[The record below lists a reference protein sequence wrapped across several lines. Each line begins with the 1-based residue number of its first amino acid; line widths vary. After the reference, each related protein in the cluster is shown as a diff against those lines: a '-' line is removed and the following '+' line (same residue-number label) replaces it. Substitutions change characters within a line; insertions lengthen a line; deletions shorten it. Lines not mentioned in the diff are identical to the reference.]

1 MRLFIAEKPMVAKA
15 ITAELGGGVKHDG
28 YFQCGDDRVT
38 WAFGHM
44 LEMAAP
50 DDYREEWKAWKAE
63 DLPLLPEAWKLLPKE
78 DAKKQLATIGKLL
91 KDAHVIVNCGDP
103 DREGQLLID
112 EMLEHFGNRRQ
123 VLRYWAS
130 ANDSTSV
137 RRALEQLKDNANY
150 TSFGLAA
157 LARQRADWLIGMNF
171 SRAFTLQAQRGG
183 AQKVVLSV
191 GRVQTPTLA
200 LVVQRDREIENFK
213 PAAYFRLTA
222 ELQHAGGNFSA
233 AWLPAKDRPGL
244 DSEGRLVDAAVAAAV
259 VAATTGKPGTVSEYT
274 QEGKAKS
281 QPLAWS
287 ISAITLAASKRH
299 GHSAEDVLKA
309 CQSLYET
316 HKLTSYP
323 RTDCGNLPES
333 QHADAPAVLA
343 ALRQVNP
350 HLASK
355 IDKADPSIKSPTWDD
370 AKVTA
375 HHGIIPTMHAGDAS
389 KLSEIERDIYALV
402 VQAYLAQ
409 FYPAHEYMATTIVA
423 DVAGEQFKATGKTVT
438 RAGWRELY
446 AAEAEDEEA
455 PAEGKGAEQA
465 LPAMA
470 KGDALTCAK
479 VTRAD
484 EKTKAPPRF
493 TDGTLMDA
501 MENVH
506 RFITDPAAKKILKE
520 GDGIGTPATWANT
533 IAELKR
539 RNFIEPKGKK
549 QIISTALGR
558 GLIDALPPEVKS
570 AALTAA
576 FERTLREIEKGRAS
590 VDAFVAAQV
599 EFVKAT
605 VAKAN
610 QGSITLTGVTGPIY
624 SCPQCQSGHLRRLP
638 RKGKEGFFWGCNRY
652 AEGCKAIFNDLPFKA
667 YGKPDLASGVTKP
680 PVDCPKCQADGKTGK
695 LRLLKGATSMFWGCS
710 RYAEGCRTSYPD
722 AGGKPNFNPT
732 PRK

>member
-1 MRLFIAEKPMVAKA
+1 
-15 ITAELGGGVKHDG
+15 
-28 YFQCGDDRVT
+28 
-38 WAFGHM
+38 
-44 LEMAAP
+44 
-50 DDYREEWKAWKAE
+50 
-63 DLPLLPEAWKLLPKE
+63 
-78 DAKKQLATIGKLL
+78 
-91 KDAHVIVNCGDP
+91 
-103 DREGQLLID
+103 
-112 EMLEHFGNRRQ
+112 
-123 VLRYWAS
+123 
-130 ANDSTSV
+130 
-137 RRALEQLKDNANY
+137 
-150 TSFGLAA
+150 
-157 LARQRADWLIGMNF
+157 
-171 SRAFTLQAQRGG
+171 
-183 AQKVVLSV
+183 
-191 GRVQTPTLA
+191 
-200 LVVQRDREIENFK
+200 
-213 PAAYFRLTA
+213 
-222 ELQHAGGNFSA
+222 
-233 AWLPAKDRPGL
+233 
-244 DSEGRLVDAAVAAAV
+244 VAAAV
-259 VAATTGKPGTVSEYT
+259 VAATTGKPGTVSEYA
-274 QEGKAKS
+274 QEAKAKS

-287 ISAITLAASKRH
+287 LSAITLAASNRH

-316 HKLTSYP
+316 HKLASYP

-389 KLSEIERDIYALV
+389 KLNEIERDIYALI

-446 AAEAEDEEA
+446 ATESEEDDA
-455 PAEGKGAEQA
+455 PAEGEGADQA

-493 TDGTLMDA
+493 TEGTLGVA
-501 MENVH
+501 MENIH

-520 GDGIGTPATWANT
+520 GDGIGTPATRASI
-533 IAELKR
+533 IA
-539 RNFIEPKGKK
+539 
-549 QIISTALGR
+549 
-558 GLIDALPPEVKS
+558 EVKS

-610 QGSITLTGVTGPIY
+610 QGSITIAGTAGPG
-624 SCPQCQSGHLRRLP
+624 CPQCRTGFLRRLP
-638 RKGKEGFFWGCNRY
+638 RKGDKPGFFWGCNRY
-652 AEGCKAIFNDLPFKA
+652 AEGCKAIFNDLK
-667 YGKPDLASGVTKP
+667 GKPDLASGVTAP
-680 PVDCPKCQADGKTGK
+680 PVDCPKCKADGKAGK